1 MSKHNSLDMKPIC
14 LKDYSC
20 KQSCHSHVPKVPVRM
35 VLLAPSGSGKT
46 VLLSNLILNIYRDCF
61 ERIYIFSPSIDIDA
75 TWEPVKK
82 YQMEK
87 MKVIEKEKE
96 KTYRLQLEVLGQI
109 LFKFF
114 KILFIKFKIIKSF
127 NFIIKADAQREEL
140 FSSFS
145 FASFSSF
152 LQLFSDFY
160 PTKEKIS

>member
-1 MSKHNSLDMKPIC
+1 MSKHNSLDIKPIC

-20 KQSCHSHVPKVPVRM
+20 KQSCHNHVPKVPVRM

-96 KTYRLQLEVLGQI
+96 KPRSNTHNAKNPELQQSHLHEVVQPPSSRI
-109 LFKFF
+109 LL
-114 KILFIKFKIIKSF
+114 LFVLK
-127 NFIIKADAQREEL
+127 
-140 FSSFS
+140 
-145 FASFSSF
+145 
-152 LQLFSDFY
+152 
-160 PTKEKIS
+160 KEIS